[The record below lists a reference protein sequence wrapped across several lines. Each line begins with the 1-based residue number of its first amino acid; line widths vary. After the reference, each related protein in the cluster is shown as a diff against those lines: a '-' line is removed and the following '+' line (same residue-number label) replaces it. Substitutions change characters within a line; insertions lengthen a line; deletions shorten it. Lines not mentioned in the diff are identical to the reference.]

1 MDKTGFLKELKQY
14 LAVLNEGEQKDILDE
29 YAQHIDMKMERGMS
43 ESEAIRDFGDI
54 GELAT
59 EILEA
64 YHVNP
69 QFGAKKHT
77 RFTAMKEEIPV
88 AEFAEKGRS
97 FWSKGTGCLKKLC
110 TGFGSGLLQIG
121 HTLMKPFAHLREAWS
136 SRKLSLHK
144 PSERRPDRMAGTE
157 QETGAVRI
165 RRKKMFGEI
174 PGMAV
179 SSIRSLFW
187 GAVGLAAWCI
197 RWAWNAFMLIIIFI
211 VGMMTLTCLFGLGML
226 AVLLLQGYPLAGV
239 TVGCL
244 GLVLCGGSL
253 TIVALCLCRF
263 RTGRRTAGHTDAGDA
278 DTDEGSGKE
287 QQYMEL
293 EVQEVI
299 EHA

>member
-97 FWSKGTGCLKKLC
+97 FWSKGTGCLKK
-110 TGFGSGLLQIG
+110 T
-121 HTLMKPFAHLREAWS
+121 FAHLREAWS
-136 SRKLSLHK
+136 SRQFSLRK
-144 PSERRPDRMAGTE
+144 PSERRPDRLAGTE

-179 SSIRSLFW
+179 SGIRSLFW

-197 RWAWNAFMLIIIFI
+197 RWAWNAFMLIIIFMI
-211 VGMMTLTCLFGLGML
+211 GMMTLTCLFGLGML
-226 AVLLLQGYPLAGV
+226 TVLLLQGYPLAGV

-263 RTGRRTAGHTDAGDA
+263 RTRRRTAGHTAGGDA

-287 QQYMEL
+287 QQYMKL
-293 EVQEVI
+293 EVQEVT
-299 EHA
+299 EHV